1 MIYYEDF
8 VKLAKKYSLH
18 IYNTDC
24 YLSCNILWNDELM
37 IMTYNCKEGFVKF
50 YPKITLYD
58 GNIEVRKDKSYDIHT
73 LEELE
78 NALENFIRHCKEL
91 KIKYKKES
99 IEKDFK

>member
-18 IYNTDC
+18 IYNKDC

-37 IMTYNCKEGFVKF
+37 IMTYNCKE
-50 YPKITLYD
+50 
-58 GNIEVRKDKSYDIHT
+58 
-73 LEELE
+73 
-78 NALENFIRHCKEL
+78 L

>member
-8 VKLAKKYSLH
+8 VKLAKKYSLN
-18 IYNTDC
+18 IYNTSC
-24 YLSCNILWNDELM
+24 FLSYNILLNDEL
-37 IMTYNCKEGFVKF
+37 MTYNCKEGFVTF

-78 NALENFIRHCKEL
+78 NSLEKFIRNCKEL
-91 KIKYKKES
+91 KIKYKIES